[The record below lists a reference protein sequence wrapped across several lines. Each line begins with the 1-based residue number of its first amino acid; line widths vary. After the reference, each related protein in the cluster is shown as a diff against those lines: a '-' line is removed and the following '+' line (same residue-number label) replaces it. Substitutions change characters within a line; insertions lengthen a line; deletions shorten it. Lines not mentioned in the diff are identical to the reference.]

1 MCLGSSRSLDR
12 FATTVDHE
20 GLVANAGLILAGTLM
35 ARLGVSA
42 LIERWV
48 RTGSANPGPKICT
61 VVAAMLAGGTHID
74 HVGMLRAGRTGRV
87 LGFRPMAPSTVG
99 TLRRTFTFGHVRQ
112 LEAVLSRT
120 LARAWGL
127 GAGPGDKPLVVDPD
141 STICEVHGKQ
151 KQGAA
156 YGLHQRARLSP
167 AARCTRRHRRGARR
181 PHAQRLRR
189 VVARRGALRR
199 RARREPAT
207 RRGRRADHGA
217 RRLSFWSRKLIDRLD
232 AHNIKWSITVALRS
246 AVRAAIQAIGDD
258 AWTDIAYTKGG
269 HAQVAETTY
278 ATGRGKAKRTVRL
291 VVRRT
296 RLTEGAQQRLW
307 PDWRHHAFNANTE
320 HPPPPRTSSTA
331 PTPSSSSPS
340 ATSKKAPDSNTSP
353 QGTTARTAHRSPA
366 PVLAHNISHWTTAL
380 AGAPPATNRS
390 RRTRLVALAAVRG
403 QPLRHTHPAI
413 PRPLALGNTIHSHT
427 QRSQGSARTLRLT
440 EPPGTGAPTQ
450 TQRRQPQTTPAPL
463 AEHAQTHQTTPPTTR
478 RDPNPPPTRE
488 PHAHQRP
495 IGGFRLRSRHGTGAC
510 SSCVDQLR

>member
-1 MCLGSSRSLDR
+1 MSGSSRSLDR

-20 GLVANAGLILAGTLM
+20 GLVANAGLVLAGTLM
-35 ARLGVSA
+35 ARLGLLG

-127 GAGPGDKPLVVDPD
+127 GAGPGEAPLVVDPG

-181 PHAQRLRR
+181 PHAQRVRG

-217 RRLSFWSRKLIDRLD
+217 RRLRILVPQAHRPPRRPRRQVVDHRRPRIRCARSDPSNRRHRMDR
-232 AHNIKWSITVALRS
+232 H
-246 AVRAAIQAIGDD
+246 
-258 AWTDIAYTKGG
+258 
-269 HAQVAETTY
+269 
-278 ATGRGKAKRTVRL
+278 RL
-291 VVRRT
+291 H
-296 RLTEGAQQRLW
+296 QQR
-307 PDWRHHAFNANTE
+307 
-320 HPPPPRTSSTA
+320 PR
-331 PTPSSSSPS
+331 PSRRDDLCHRPRQS
-340 ATSKKAPDSNTSP
+340 
-353 QGTTARTAHRSPA
+353 QAHRSPR
-366 PVLAHNISHWTTAL
+366 
-380 AGAPPATNRS
+380 GAPHPPRRGRPATTVARLATPRIQPESTGVVGVWGWS
-390 RRTRLVALAAVRG
+390 RPRKRPPDLRRL
-403 QPLRHTHPAI
+403 
-413 PRPLALGNTIHSHT
+413 
-427 QRSQGSARTLRLT
+427 
-440 EPPGTGAPTQ
+440 
-450 TQRRQPQTTPAPL
+450 
-463 AEHAQTHQTTPPTTR
+463 
-478 RDPNPPPTRE
+478 
-488 PHAHQRP
+488 
-495 IGGFRLRSRHGTGAC
+495 
-510 SSCVDQLR
+510 